1 MYATVAILAALRHA
15 ERTGEGQQ
23 VDMALLDTQVAML
36 ANLGSNYLVSG
47 KVPGRAGNAH
57 QNIVPYQVFEVM
69 APDDTAPGT
78 RDHLILAVGNDGQ
91 FAKFCAVAG
100 HPELAKDPRYALN
113 ADRVRHRAELV
124 PQLEAIMKTRTKAN
138 WLGALEAAKVPCGAI
153 NTLGE
158 VFADP
163 QVQERGMV
171 STWSHPI
178 QPALKL
184 VSSPIKMSLTP
195 VRQDL
200 PPPMLGQHTAEVLT
214 EVLGWTA
221 EQQGPLRGKGVI

>member
-1 MYATVAILAALRHA
+1 
-15 ERTGEGQQ
+15 
-23 VDMALLDTQVAML
+23 
-36 ANLGSNYLVSG
+36 
-47 KVPGRAGNAH
+47 
-57 QNIVPYQVFEVM
+57 
-69 APDDTAPGT
+69 
-78 RDHLILAVGNDGQ
+78 
-91 FAKFCAVAG
+91 
-100 HPELAKDPRYALN
+100 
-113 ADRVRHRAELV
+113 
-124 PQLEAIMKTRTKAN
+124 
-138 WLGALEAAKVPCGAI
+138 
-153 NTLGE
+153 
-158 VFADP
+158 
-163 QVQERGMV
+163 MV